1 MCTRRVNACPDDL
14 ITRQETVT
22 YLKAREGDGIL
33 YDLHLRLN
41 TRGLTIV
48 RAMREVVLEVQ

>member
-1 MCTRRVNACPDDL
+1 MRTRRVNACPDDL
-14 ITRQETVT
+14 ITRQKAITH
-22 YLKAREGDGIL
+22 LKAREGDGIL
-33 YDLHLRLN
+33 YDLYLRLD